1 MFHVH
6 RSSFADKRVRLGGD
20 MHATKRFGQVTK
32 RFGQVTKRFG
42 QVTKRFGQVTKRFD
56 QATERFGQV
65 TKRFDQATE
74 RFDQA
79 TKQFGQMA
87 ANYSNRTVTPPASFN
102 ISAYIIANFI
112 TYNVSVKLW
121 LHVSSYFVAVG
132 GLLNLLLLAI
142 ILSRKRFRTQGPG
155 ILIAHVALLDLI
167 IGSAYFPF
175 NLSQTRN
182 DPQPSTISCN
192 FGQTA
197 ISVLL
202 SAKYYSV
209 LFLAVNRFFA
219 LTLPRAYRTWSSPR
233 RSYLFVLTAWLIGT
247 SVYVPSNLL
256 RLGGTWASAPP
267 WGSCGFRG
275 DGSGIYEP
283 FAFAMTYIPTV
294 LAIAIYGVL
303 VVRDVFLRMGRFL
316 GRGQS
321 DIIPVGALTTSMQ
334 RNRRWTR
341 ILVVMTFCEALCIF
355 APSLFLAKSFRKWV
369 IAWPPL
375 GLWIR
380 TVGLC
385 SFWVNPV
392 STLSSA

>member
-1 MFHVH
+1 MQKHQVKF
-6 RSSFADKRVRLGGD
+6 L
-20 MHATKRFGQVTK
+20 ATKRFGQVTK

-79 TKQFGQMA
+79 TKQF
-87 ANYSNRTVTPPASFN
+87 
-102 ISAYIIANFI
+102 
-112 TYNVSVKLW
+112 
-121 LHVSSYFVAVG
+121 
-132 GLLNLLLLAI
+132 
-142 ILSRKRFRTQGPG
+142 
-155 ILIAHVALLDLI
+155 ALLDLI
-167 IGSAYFPF
+167 IGSAYFPLTSPKHGTTH
-175 NLSQTRN
+175 NH
-182 DPQPSTISCN
+182 PQSP
-192 FGQTA
+192 A
-197 ISVLL
+197 ISVKPPYQFLL

-303 VVRDVFLRMGRFL
+303 VVRDVFVRMGRFL

-341 ILVVMTFCEALCIF
+341 ILVVMTFCEHSVFCAV
-355 APSLFLAKSFRKWV
+355 LFLAKSFRKWV